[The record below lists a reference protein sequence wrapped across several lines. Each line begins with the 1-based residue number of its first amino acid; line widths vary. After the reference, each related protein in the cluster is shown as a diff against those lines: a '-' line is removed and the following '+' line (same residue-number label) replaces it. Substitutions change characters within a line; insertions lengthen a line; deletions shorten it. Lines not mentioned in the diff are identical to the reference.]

1 MINLLRLLCAALI
14 GLLRCSTRR
23 EAEILVLRHQ
33 LNVLKRQAPKRPN
46 LRNLDRLLFIWLA
59 RLVPTTLGALKVVC
73 TENWIRLDARQ
84 RLGNPARLMI
94 ELLRL
99 ILHIVTSLFKPRARL
114 AAGILVLRQQLNVLR
129 QQVSKRPQRSNTDRF
144 LFVWL
149 YRWFPSVLGG
159 LLSSGRR
166 QSSAG
171 IARGSGRTGAGG
183 HASGLAGRESR
194 RSCAIS

>member
-149 YRWFPSVLGG
+149 YRWFPS
-159 LLSSGRR
+159 
-166 QSSAG
+166 SSADCYPPAG
-171 IARGSGRTGAGG
+171 DNHPLASRGVPVVLAQAVTQAGWQAENLG
-183 HASGLAGRESR
+183 
-194 RSCAIS
+194 